1 MNTVLFKNE
10 FAVFSYNSRKRG
22 EYFMKRNLGKII
34 GVIFFVNMFWDAVSM
49 SNSSNKLG
57 FYIFSTIPGIIIGI
71 AVGAIFD
78 RMFRPTKVEVVVSE
92 DKAARYNKNEGIVN
106 ELERLNKLKQDA
118 AITEEEYQ
126 EMKEKLIKKY

>member
-1 MNTVLFKNE
+1 
-10 FAVFSYNSRKRG
+10 
-22 EYFMKRNLGKII
+22 MKRHLGKII

-71 AVGAIFD
+71 AVGSIFD
-78 RMFRPTKVEVVVSE
+78 RMFRSPKVEVVVRE
-92 DKAARYNKNEGIVN
+92 DNAARYNKNQGIVN
-106 ELERLNKLKQDA
+106 ELERLNKLRQDA

-126 EMKEKLIKKY
+126 EMKEKLIKNY